1 MNYKLSFDDS
11 PSFYDPCEAAWLE
24 YAGSPQHTTSLVYC
38 LDSPIF
44 LQVIN
49 MSNPFG
55 GYYECLL
62 GRYKGTRFLNAE
74 WQFDPA

>member
-1 MNYKLSFDDS
+1 MNYRLSFDDPLS
-11 PSFYDPCEAAWLE
+11 LPHDPCETAWLE
-24 YAGSPQHTTSLVYC
+24 YAGSPQHTTALVYC

-62 GRYKGTRFLNAE
+62 GTEIPHDY
-74 WQFDPA
+74 